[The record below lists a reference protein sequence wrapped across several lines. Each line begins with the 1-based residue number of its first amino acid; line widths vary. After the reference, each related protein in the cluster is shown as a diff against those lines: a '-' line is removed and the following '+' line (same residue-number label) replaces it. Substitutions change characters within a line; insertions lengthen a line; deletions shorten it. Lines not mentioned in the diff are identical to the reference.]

1 MSAMAV
7 PRESREFEDTVVRA
21 DLSMWGFF
29 KGRQCAAD
37 GYSPV
42 NTLDQLMS
50 GRTDNPGHRVLV
62 LDMPER
68 AWAVNRIVMSLP
80 RDYISTLIAR
90 YCLPVEPT
98 TGRPYEPAFLSGL
111 LGISLSLYRKRL
123 YYAKAAYRIRVF
135 GL

>member
-1 MSAMAV
+1 MASR
-7 PRESREFEDTVVRA
+7 PKESRAFEDSVVRA
-21 DLSMWGFF
+21 DLSMWGYQ
-29 KGRQCAAD
+29 KGKQCAAD

-42 NTLDQLMS
+42 NTLDQIMS
-50 GRTDNPGHRVLV
+50 GRSDNPGHRVLV

-80 RDYISTLIAR
+80 RDYIQILIAR

-98 TGRPYEPAFLSGL
+98 TGRPYDIAFLADL
-111 LGISLSLYRKRL
+111 LGISVPLYRKRL
-123 YYAKAAYRIRVF
+123 YFAKAAYRIRVF